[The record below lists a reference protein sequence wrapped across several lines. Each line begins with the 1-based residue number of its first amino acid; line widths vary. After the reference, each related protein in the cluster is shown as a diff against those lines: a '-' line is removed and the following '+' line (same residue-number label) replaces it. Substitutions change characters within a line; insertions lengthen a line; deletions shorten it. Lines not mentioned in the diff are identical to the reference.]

1 MKDQTEII
9 VLVVVLVLIYTRPSA
24 LVRFS
29 STFIGKLIL
38 LVAVVLSSLVSP
50 LSGLLIA
57 TLMVLYSEQNY
68 EGFVEG
74 VSSPNPEF
82 IIKEDYNTGS
92 TEMLIQKNTDVA
104 VDVDISNWT
113 TSTHDIISV
122 DPAMDLFDKHTKITD
137 AYKAFMIHLKAD
149 ASVAITNL
157 PPGNIII
164 DIYQGDDTKLASGE
178 FTRSDESS
186 ISDISQFMISN
197 DELTYESGKT
207 RLDIL
212 STSSGGNLVNGYI
225 KISNAADDV
234 DTKYLINYID
244 HVISVSFSSGINSPI
259 TGGSVDAG
267 IRQVQIVEHSHT
279 HGHVDGFE
287 GMDGEETAEKE
298 IDEKE
303 DEEDDETKD
312 AVKNI
317 MDKLDIAGII
327 DTVKKESDKT
337 EGFFSGERESGNEV
351 AGAFAGE
358 SYESEITG
366 VAECT
371 TTICE
376 RIHRE
381 EQLIRPVNS
390 NEELQRV

>member
-38 LVAVVLSSLVSP
+38 LAAVVLSSLVSP
-50 LSGLLIA
+50 LLGLLIA
-57 TLMVLYSEQNY
+57 TLMVLYTEQNY

-74 VSSPNPEF
+74 MTASNEVF
-82 IIKEDYNTGS
+82 IIREDYDIDS
-92 TEMLIQKNTDVA
+92 TELLIRKKTNVDK
-104 VDVDISNWT
+104 DVDISNWT
-113 TSTHDIISV
+113 TTTHDIISV
-122 DPAMDLFDKHTKITD
+122 DPNMGLFDKHAKITD
-137 AYKAFMIHLKAD
+137 AYKAFMIYLKD
-149 ASVAITNL
+149 GASVATNIL
-157 PPGNIII
+157 PTGNINI
-164 DIYQGDDTKLASGE
+164 DIYNGDDTKLASGE
-178 FTRSDESS
+178 FARSDESS
-186 ISDISQFMISN
+186 TNDISQFMISN
-197 DELTYESGKT
+197 DGLTYESGKT

-212 STSSGGNLVNGYI
+212 SKSSGGKLGNGYI
-225 KISNAADDV
+225 KISNATDVV

-244 HVISVSFSSGINSPI
+244 HVISLSLSSGINSLI
-259 TGGSVDAG
+259 TDTAVNAD

-279 HGHVDGFE
+279 HGHVETFE

-298 IDEKE
+298 KDEKE
-303 DEEDDETKD
+303 GDETKD
-312 AVKNI
+312 AIKNI
-317 MDKLDIAGII
+317 MDNLDIDGII
-327 DTVKKESDKT
+327 DIVKKGSDKK
-337 EGFFSGERESGNEV
+337 EGFFSGEKKNVGEV

>member
-38 LVAVVLSSLVSP
+38 LAAVVLSSLVSP

-57 TLMVLYSEQNY
+57 TLMVLYTEQNY

-74 VSSPNPEF
+74 MPASNEVF
-82 IIKEDYNTGS
+82 IIREDYDIDS
-92 TEMLIQKNTDVA
+92 TELLIRKKTNVNE
-104 VDVDISNWT
+104 DVDISKWT

-122 DPAMDLFDKHTKITD
+122 DETIGLFDEHAKITD
-137 AYKAFMIHLKAD
+137 AYKAFMIYLKNTPV
-149 ASVAITNL
+149 SSNVL
-157 PPGNIII
+157 PTGNINI
-164 DIYQGDDTKLASGE
+164 DIYHVDDTKVASGV

-186 ISDISQFMISN
+186 SNDISQFMISN
-197 DELTYESGKT
+197 DGLTYESGKT

-212 STSSGGNLVNGYI
+212 SNSSGGNLETGGYI
-225 KISNAADDV
+225 IISNATNDV
-234 DTKYLINYID
+234 DKKYVIDYID
-244 HVISVSFSSGINSPI
+244 HVISVRFSSGINSPI
-259 TGGSVDAG
+259 IGEDVNAD
-267 IRQVQIVEHSHT
+267 IRQLQIVEHSHT
-279 HGHVDGFE
+279 HGHVETFE

-298 IDEKE
+298 KDEK
-303 DEEDDETKD
+303 EDDETKD

-317 MDKLDIAGII
+317 MDNLDIDGII
-327 DTVKKESDKT
+327 DIVKKGSDKK
-337 EGFFSGERESGNEV
+337 EGFFSAEKKNVGEV